1 MKIILNQ
8 DVRNLGEEGDTVEVK
23 RGYARNFLLPKNLG
37 VPSNKTNQSI
47 FASRMAAIEKR
58 KEEKR
63 KSAASLK
70 ERLDTTTIRLV
81 VSAGDSGK
89 LFGSVTN
96 NMVQEALAKEGIEI
110 DRKRI
115 EVASH
120 SIKTIGNYSVK
131 VRLYENETAQVNVI
145 VISETEVKRAE
156 AAKAVADKAAAK
168 LAAAAHPEKAP
179 VVVEEVT
186 YGQEGEEEFDEDSEE

>member
-1 MKIILNQ
+1 MKIILSQ
-8 DVRNLGEEGDTVEVK
+8 DVRNLGEEGDQVEVK
-23 RGYARNFLLPKNLG
+23 DGYARNFLLPKG
-37 VPSNKTNQSI
+37 FAVTFNKTNQSI
-47 FASRMAAIEKR
+47 FVSRAALIEKR

-63 KSAASLK
+63 KSAATFK
-70 ERLDTTTIRLV
+70 ERIDATTITLA

-120 SIKTIGNYSVK
+120 AIKSIGTYTVK
-131 VRLYENETAQVNVI
+131 VRLYENESAQMKVV
-145 VISETEVKRAE
+145 VISETDVKKNE
-156 AAKAVADKAAAK
+156 ATKAAADKAAAK
-168 LAAAAHPEKAP
+168 AAAAAHPEKAP
-179 VVVEEVT
+179 KIVEEVT
-186 YGQEGEEEFDEDSEE
+186 YGQEGEEEFDEESV